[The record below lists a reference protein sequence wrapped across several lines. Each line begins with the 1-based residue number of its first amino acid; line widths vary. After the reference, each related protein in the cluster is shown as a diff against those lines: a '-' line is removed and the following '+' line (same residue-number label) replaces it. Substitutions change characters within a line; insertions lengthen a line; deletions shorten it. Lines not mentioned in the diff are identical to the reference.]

1 MINYSAYN
9 WYLGMCI
16 VSNFFLVICLWVV
29 LFLLFIVLRLC
40 KVIEKKAFKYANGV
54 FGALLIGYA
63 VVASVPMVIDIV
75 SQSYMVQEYVVKIEQ
90 LPQERF
96 RGDEYRVLVTSSN
109 GQKDQYRSSGFDT
122 EEYIGKR
129 LNGYIVYA
137 KYSDLILDYIAYDAD
152 T

>member
-1 MINYSAYN
+1 MINYSACN
-9 WYLGMCI
+9 QYLGI
-16 VSNFFLVICLWVV
+16 FIAAIFFLVICIWVV

-40 KVIEKKAFKYANGV
+40 KVMKKKTFKYASV
-54 FGALLIGYA
+54 AFGALLLGYA
-63 VVASVPMVIDIV
+63 VVASIPIVIDIA
-75 SQSYMVQEYVVKIEQ
+75 SQSYMVQEHVVKIEQ
-90 LPQERF
+90 VSENGYQA
-96 RGDEYRVLVTSSN
+96 YLVIATSSN
-109 GQKDQYRSSGFDT
+109 GKTEQYYSYWFDT